1 MSRFSPTESLSVTII
16 LSKTVV
22 PIGASS
28 KTSTSYGTCGGVGGN
43 KMDTERGNE

>member
-28 KTSTSYGTCGGVGGN
+28 KTSTSYGTCGGN